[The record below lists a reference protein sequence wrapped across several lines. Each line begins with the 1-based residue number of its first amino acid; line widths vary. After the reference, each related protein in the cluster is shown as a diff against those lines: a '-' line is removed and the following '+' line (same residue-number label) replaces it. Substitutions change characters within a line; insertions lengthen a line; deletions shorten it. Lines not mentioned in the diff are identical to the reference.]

1 MSNMDFPVEEFSEL
15 MDLMSDKLPKLIKD
29 IYSALFSEE
38 GATNVSKGVAIF
50 YKNLL
55 EAGMTKEE
63 AMQLTLEYL
72 GTFKS
77 LAGQFKSS

>member
-1 MSNMDFPVEEFSEL
+1 MSKMDFPVEKFGEV
-15 MDLMSDKLPKLIKD
+15 MDLMSDKLPKLFKD
-29 IYSALFSEE
+29 VYDALFSEE
-38 GATNVSKGVAIF
+38 SAKNVSKGVGTF

-55 EAGMTKEE
+55 EAGMDKEA

-77 LAGQFKSS
+77 LAGQFRGS